1 MTIIG
6 QDRAVAAFRAALDS
20 GQLHHGWL
28 LAGPR
33 GVGKGRFAR
42 AAASRLLADAAG
54 PRVDL
59 PGLDTPPDH
68 RIARLME
75 AGSHPDFKLLEREL
89 NDKGV
94 LRRNVTV
101 QQVRKLRP
109 LFDMAPA
116 LSPWRA
122 VIIDSID
129 ELEPGAA
136 NALLKML
143 EEPPGRSL
151 FLLVSHAPGR
161 LLPTIRS
168 RCRQLDFGPL
178 ADDALDRILA
188 AEAPKLDAAAR
199 QRLLAFAGGSASRA
213 LAFAE
218 LDLAPLAEEALA
230 LLRRGDLD
238 NSRRSRLAS
247 SLALKAAG
255 ARYAAFL
262 ELVPPLVA
270 AEARSARGARQLR
283 LLDAYAQVRETAS
296 LAPRLSLDPAATVFS
311 LGTIMASAAD
321 GLAVSR

>member
-1 MTIIG
+1 MTLLG
-6 QDRAVAAFRAALDS
+6 QDRAVAAFRAALA
-20 GQLHHGWL
+20 GGHLHHAWL

-42 AAASRLLADAAG
+42 DAALRLLADAAG
-54 PRVDL
+54 PPVDL
-59 PGLDTPPDH
+59 PGLETPPDH

-94 LRRNVTV
+94 LRRNITV
-101 QQVRKLRP
+101 DQVRRLRP

-129 ELEPGAA
+129 EMEPSAA
-136 NALLKML
+136 NALLKLL
-143 EEPPGRSL
+143 EEPPGQSL

-168 RCRQLDFGPL
+168 RCRLLDFGPL
-178 ADDALDRILA
+178 PDEALDQILL

-199 QRLLAFAGGSASRA
+199 QRLLTFAGGSASRA
-213 LAFAE
+213 LAYAE
-218 LDLAPLAEEALA
+218 LDLAPLAEEALG
-230 LLRRGDLD
+230 LLRRGDPD
-238 NSRRSRLAS
+238 STRRSRLAS

-255 ARYAAFL
+255 PRYAAFL
-262 ELVPPLVA
+262 DLVAPLVA
-270 AEARSARGARQLR
+270 AEARIASGPRQAR
-283 LLDAYAQVRETAS
+283 LLDAYAQVRETATI
-296 LAPRLSLDPAATVFS
+296 APRLSLDPAATVFTIA
-311 LGTIMASAAD
+311 TIMASAAE
-321 GLAVSR
+321 GA

>member
-1 MTIIG
+1 MTLIG
-6 QDRAVAAFRAALDS
+6 QERAVTAFREALA
-20 GQLHHGWL
+20 GGHLHHAWL

-42 AAASRLLADAAG
+42 DAALRLLADAAG

-59 PGLDTPPDH
+59 PGLDTPSDH

-94 LRRNVTV
+94 LRRNITV
-101 QQVRKLRP
+101 DQVRKLRP

-129 ELEPGAA
+129 ELEPSAA
-136 NALLKML
+136 NALLKLL
-143 EEPPGRSL
+143 EEPPGQSL

-178 ADDALDRILA
+178 PDAALDQILL
-188 AEAPKLDAAAR
+188 AEAPKLDAPTR
-199 QRLLAFAGGSASRA
+199 QRLITFAGGSASRA
-213 LAFAE
+213 LAYAE
-218 LDLAPLAEEALA
+218 LDLAPLAEEALG
-230 LLRRGDLD
+230 LLRRGDPD
-238 NSRRSRLAS
+238 STRRSRLAS

-255 ARYAAFL
+255 PRYAAFL
-262 ELVPPLVA
+262 DLVAPLVA
-270 AEARSARGARQLR
+270 AEAKVASGPRQQR
-283 LLDAYAQVRETAS
+283 LLDAYAQVRETATI
-296 LAPRLSLDPAATVFS
+296 APRLSLDPAATVFTIA
-311 LGTIMASAAD
+311 TIMASAAE
-321 GLAVSR
+321 GA